1 MSFYNHTFYIY
12 QKYAKSV
19 VPQNIFGYRLSLG
32 YLKLSRWFRPLLY
45 QYLSAVTQERSLQVF
60 VQYLLFPIQYLF
72 HIHCILSVLLP
83 TLLNNNC
90 SFKNSFLYKMFT
102 SLHFDIYLP
111 NILYH
116 TSKRSVKFKS
126 EQIRTVALL
135 YNTHSLKYTDFWNI
149 TKRELIKKTQK
160 SDI

>member
-1 MSFYNHTFYIY
+1 
-12 QKYAKSV
+12 
-19 VPQNIFGYRLSLG
+19 
-32 YLKLSRWFRPLLY
+32 
-45 QYLSAVTQERSLQVF
+45 
-60 VQYLLFPIQYLF
+60 
-72 HIHCILSVLLP
+72 
-83 TLLNNNC
+83 
-90 SFKNSFLYKMFT
+90 MFT

-116 TSKRSVKFKS
+116 TSKRTVKFKS

-160 SDI
+160 KWYLKIAKNFCKSFLT